1 MLLILVLTEQ
11 LLSLPLLLT
20 FLKLTACMLWFF
32 LHPFEGT
39 MDSFHWVIFHHQ
51 LCSQL
56 LPACEDHPLETPL
69 LLVFSVIQNKI
80 SGSCSQGE
88 LGSLSSLLAVA
99 VSLVKKQ
106 VIFRLLLWMI
116 LPIAHPGLAVQALK
130 LVADFPYEST
140 CMLVPS
146 ATTWRLLAARQ
157 PGSQGKGFNMFCQSL
172 SLICSYRASLLY

>member
-32 LHPFEGT
+32 LHPFEGI

-56 LPACEDHPLETPL
+56 LPACEDHPLGTPL

-80 SGSCSQGE
+80 SGSCFQGE
-88 LGSLSSLLAVA
+88 LGSSFLAVA

-116 LPIAHPGLAVQALK
+116 LPIAHPSLAVQALK

-140 CMLVPS
+140 CMFVPS
-146 ATTWRLLAARQ
+146 ATWRLLTARQ
-157 PGSQGKGFNMFCQSL
+157 PGSPGKGFNMFCQSL